1 MSNLNYNKIILA
13 GRLIADVEMRNS
25 QNNTAVSTFSMAVS
39 RYTGKEKTSDF
50 FNCVAFGKMAEFISK
65 YFHKGS
71 SILVDGELQL
81 NSYTDKDGEKRHLYK
96 VKVNNAYFVDSA
108 NSTDKSTNET
118 SLSTKPT
125 NKPAKIETVNDE
137 DDELPF

>member
-1 MSNLNYNKIILA
+1 
-13 GRLIADVEMRNS
+13 
-25 QNNTAVSTFSMAVS
+25 
-39 RYTGKEKTSDF
+39 
-50 FNCVAFGKMAEFISK
+50 MAEFISK

-81 NSYTDKDGEKRHLYK
+81 NSYTDKDGEKKHLYK

-108 NSTDKSTNET
+108 NSADKSANEAPPA
-118 SLSTKPT
+118 TKPT
-125 NKPAKIETVNDE
+125 NKPAEIETVNDE